1 MTMETLEHL
10 LGICGEAHINL
21 YHIILFFAL
30 AYLAGSFLYYITKD
44 GS

>member
-1 MTMETLEHL
+1 METLEHL

-21 YHIILFFAL
+21 YHIIIFFAL
-30 AYLAGSFLYYITKD
+30 AYLAGSLLYYVTRD

>member
-1 MTMETLEHL
+1 METLEHL

-21 YHIILFFAL
+21 YHIILFFVL
-30 AYLAGSFLYYITKD
+30 SYTAGSFLYYITKD

>member
-1 MTMETLEHL
+1 METLEHL

-21 YHIILFFAL
+21 YHIILFFVL
-30 AYLAGSFLYYITKD
+30 AYLAGSLLYYITKD

>member
-1 MTMETLEHL
+1 MELLNHI

-21 YHIILFFAL
+21 YHIILFFVL
-30 AYLAGSFLYYITKD
+30 AYIAGSFLYYITRD